1 MATERFSEQDG
12 GPEWIAKLTEHDRE
26 SEQKLYGLVAEFD
39 TPQELMA
46 AAEQVRDAGYT
57 KWDCLTPFP
66 VHGLDDSMGVKPTI
80 LPWLTLGAGLSGTT
94 IAFTLQTWTN
104 AIDYPYIISGKP
116 LISLPASIPI
126 MFELTVLL
134 AAFTTFLGMM
144 ALNLLPQL
152 FHPLLRRARAAGFT
166 DDKFGIVIEADD
178 KRFNR
183 EQAQLLLEKAG
194 AKMVETVF
202 TPAKRA
208 PIPGWVHGIGL
219 CATVV
224 VLIPGGLAVKSRYAK
239 SEKPRIHIVQ
249 DMDMQPKLKTQAP
262 DEFLASVFGD
272 PRASLLPISGTVARG
287 ELFEDDH
294 FYRGGENL
302 TGERNALTGDW
313 FDGFP
318 EEVVVDQ
325 ALLERG
331 QERYVINCSPCHGI
345 TGHGDGLVQKR
356 AERLQQGTWIQPT
369 SLHNETVV
377 PQPNGQ
383 IFNTITNGK
392 GNMKPYGHQVDVA
405 DRWAIVA
412 YIRVLQR
419 SRAASIE
426 DVPQAERDAL
436 R

>member
-39 TPQELMA
+39 SPQELMA

-166 DDKFGIVIEADD
+166 DDKFGIVIEAGD

-208 PIPGWVHGIGL
+208 PIP
-219 CATVV
+219 
-224 VLIPGGLAVKSRYAK
+224 
-239 SEKPRIHIVQ
+239 
-249 DMDMQPKLKTQAP
+249 LK
-262 DEFLASVFGD
+262 
-272 PRASLLPISGTVARG
+272 
-287 ELFEDDH
+287 
-294 FYRGGENL
+294 
-302 TGERNALTGDW
+302 
-313 FDGFP
+313 
-318 EEVVVDQ
+318 
-325 ALLERG
+325 
-331 QERYVINCSPCHGI
+331 
-345 TGHGDGLVQKR
+345 K
-356 AERLQQGTWIQPT
+356 
-369 SLHNETVV
+369 
-377 PQPNGQ
+377 
-383 IFNTITNGK
+383 
-392 GNMKPYGHQVDVA
+392 
-405 DRWAIVA
+405 
-412 YIRVLQR
+412 
-419 SRAASIE
+419 
-426 DVPQAERDAL
+426 
-436 R
+436 